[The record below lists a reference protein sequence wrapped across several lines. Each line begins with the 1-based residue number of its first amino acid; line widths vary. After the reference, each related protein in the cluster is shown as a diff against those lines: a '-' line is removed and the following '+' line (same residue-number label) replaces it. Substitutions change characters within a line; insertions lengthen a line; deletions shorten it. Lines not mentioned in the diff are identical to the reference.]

1 MSLSTEEVATASTET
16 RQTTIPSG
24 KAPESTPPATEKERP
39 LESSN
44 NKVQDE
50 TDKTVTAPVKEPL
63 NSPAWPEL
71 REDHPL
77 AQLLAKLPDLLSKS
91 GHDEIYGI
99 RLKTKSEPGN
109 PDFHTLL
116 ILQKFLRANQ
126 NDLLKAEDQLFK
138 TLQWRKQFD
147 PIVAM
152 NETFQSDKFNGLG
165 KKYLYRIDPK
175 NSCSTQDAFKG
186 HCLKRYLVSFH
197 SMSMPSLVSQTWIN
211 LY

>member
-1 MSLSTEEVATASTET
+1 MSPSTEEVATASTET
-16 RQTTIPSG
+16 HQATISSG
-24 KAPESTPPATEKERP
+24 KAPESTPPATEKGRP

-91 GHDEIYGI
+91 EHDEIYGI
-99 RLKTKSEPGN
+99 RLKTESEPGN

-126 NDLLKAEDQLFK
+126 NDLLKAEDQLLK
-138 TLQWRKQFD
+138 TLQWRKKFN
-147 PIVAM
+147 PIAAM
-152 NETFQSDKFNGLG
+152 NQTFQSDKFSGLVH
-165 KKYLYRIDPK
+165 YSLYHK
-175 NSCSTQDAFKG
+175 HG
-186 HCLKRYLVSFH
+186 
-197 SMSMPSLVSQTWIN
+197 
-211 LY
+211 